1 MKKFIQEFKEFSMRG
16 NVMDMAVGVVMGTAF
31 SAIVTSLVKDIIMP
45 LIGLLTGGLDFSN
58 LSVTLLGKAVLTYG
72 SFIQSVF
79 NFLMISLSI
88 FLMVKFANKVSS
100 LRQKQDEQK
109 EKVLE
114 PSKEE
119 LLLTEIRDLLKSQSE
134 K

>member
-72 SFIQSVF
+72 SFIQSIF

-88 FLMVKFANKVSS
+88 FLMVKFANKISS
-100 LRQKQDEQK
+100 LRQKQNEQK

>member
-45 LIGLLTGGLDFSN
+45 LIGLLTGGVDFSN
-58 LSVTLLGKAVLTYG
+58 LSVTLMGKAVLTYG
-72 SFIQSVF
+72 AFIQSIF

-88 FLMVKFANKVSS
+88 FLMVKFANKISS
-100 LRQKQDEQK
+100 LRQKQEEQK

-119 LLLTEIRDLLKSQSE
+119 LLLTEIRDLLKNQSE

>member
-1 MKKFIQEFKEFSMRG
+1 MKKFIQEFKDFSMRG
-16 NVMDMAVGVVMGTAF
+16 NVMDMAVGVVIGTAF
-31 SAIVTSLVKDIIMP
+31 SAIITSLVKDIIMP
-45 LIGLLTGGLDFSN
+45 LLGLLTGGLDLSN

-72 SFIQSVF
+72 SFIQSIF

-100 LRQKQDEQK
+100 LRQKQNEQK

-119 LLLTEIRDLLKSQSE
+119 LLLTEIRDLLKKQSE

>member
-16 NVMDMAVGVVMGTAF
+16 NVMDMAVGVVVGTAF

-58 LSVTLLGKAVLTYG
+58 LSVTLMGKAVLTYG
-72 SFIQSVF
+72 AFIQSIF
-79 NFLMISLSI
+79 NFLMISFSI

-100 LRQKQDEQK
+100 LRQKQEELK

-119 LLLTEIRDLLKSQSE
+119 LLLTEIRDLLKNQAE

>member
-72 SFIQSVF
+72 SFIQSIF

-88 FLMVKFANKVSS
+88 FLMVKFANRVSS
-100 LRQKQDEQK
+100 LRQKQNEQK

>member
-100 LRQKQDEQK
+100 LRQKQNEQK

>member
-45 LIGLLTGGLDFSN
+45 LIGLLTGGLDFPN

-100 LRQKQDEQK
+100 LRQRQNEQK

-119 LLLTEIRDLLKSQSE
+119 LLLTEIRDLLKKQAE

>member
-72 SFIQSVF
+72 SFIQSIF
-79 NFLMISLSI
+79 SFLMISLSI

-100 LRQKQDEQK
+100 LRQKQNEQK

-119 LLLTEIRDLLKSQSE
+119 LLLTEIRDLLKKQAE

>member
-45 LIGLLTGGLDFSN
+45 LIGLLTGGVDFSN

-72 SFIQSVF
+72 SFIQSIF

-100 LRQKQDEQK
+100 LRQKQEEQK

>member
-1 MKKFIQEFKEFSMRG
+1 MKKFIQEFKDFSMRG
-16 NVMDMAVGVVMGTAF
+16 NVMDMAVGVVIGTAF
-31 SAIVTSLVKDIIMP
+31 SAIITSLVKDIIRP
-45 LIGLLTGGLDFSN
+45 LLGLLTGGLDLSN

-72 SFIQSVF
+72 SFIQNIF

-100 LRQKQDEQK
+100 LRQKQNEQK

-119 LLLTEIRDLLKSQSE
+119 LLLTEIRDLLKKQSE

>member
-45 LIGLLTGGLDFSN
+45 LIGLLTGGVDFSN
-58 LSVTLLGKAVLTYG
+58 LSVTLMGKAVLTYG
-72 SFIQSVF
+72 AFIQSIF

-88 FLMVKFANKVSS
+88 FLMVKFANKISS
-100 LRQKQDEQK
+100 LRQKQEEQK

-114 PSKEE
+114 SSKEE
-119 LLLTEIRDLLKSQSE
+119 LLLTEIRDLLKNQSE

>member
-16 NVMDMAVGVVMGTAF
+16 NVMDMAVGVVVGTAF

-45 LIGLLTGGLDFSN
+45 LIGLLTGGVDFSN
-58 LSVTLLGKAVLTYG
+58 LSVTLMGKAVLTYG
-72 SFIQSVF
+72 AFIQSIF
-79 NFLMISLSI
+79 NFLMISFSI
-88 FLMVKFANKVSS
+88 FLMVKFANKVSN
-100 LRQKQDEQK
+100 LRQKQEEQK

-119 LLLTEIRDLLKSQSE
+119 LLLTEIRDLLKKQSE

>member
-1 MKKFIQEFKEFSMRG
+1 MLKEFKEFALKG

-45 LIGLLTGGLDFSN
+45 LIGLLTGGVDFSN

-72 SFIQSVF
+72 SFIQSIF

-88 FLMVKFANKVSS
+88 FLMVKFANKISS
-100 LRQKQDEQK
+100 LRQKQNEQK

>member
-45 LIGLLTGGLDFSN
+45 LIGLLTGGVDFSN

-72 SFIQSVF
+72 SFIQSIF

-100 LRQKQDEQK
+100 LRQKQEEQK
-109 EKVLE
+109 ENVLE

>member
-1 MKKFIQEFKEFSMRG
+1 
-16 NVMDMAVGVVMGTAF
+16 
-31 SAIVTSLVKDIIMP
+31 MP
-45 LIGLLTGGLDFSN
+45 LLGLLTGGLDFSN

-72 SFIQSVF
+72 SFIQSIF

-100 LRQKQDEQK
+100 LRQKQNEQK

-119 LLLTEIRDLLKSQSE
+119 LLLTEIRDLLKKQSE

>member
-45 LIGLLTGGLDFSN
+45 LIGLLTGGVDFSN
-58 LSVTLLGKAVLTYG
+58 LSVTLMGKAVLTYG
-72 SFIQSVF
+72 AFIQSIF

-88 FLMVKFANKVSS
+88 FLMVKFANKISS
-100 LRQKQDEQK
+100 LRQKQEEQK

-119 LLLTEIRDLLKSQSE
+119 RLLTEIRDLLKNQSE